1 MFPHWLHHKFLCKRA
16 TVVRTDRGSRA
27 RKWSAKSAN
36 IVIITESQQTRRK
49 DTRLARGKKGLR
61 ISIVFAP
68 LDRGIELDNKI
79 EGKAAYCKSSFR
91 SISSRVCG
99 RKRYIPWIETLEGP
113 SKTYQF
119 LALRWKKYPYRFL
132 FSSLAYA
139 AKSTIPRFFPSLSL
153 EEY

>member
-68 LDRGIELDNKI
+68 LDRGIDNKI

-132 FSSLAYA
+132 FSSLR
-139 AKSTIPRFFPSLSL
+139 TRQNQPSLLPFALSRRIL
-153 EEY
+153 IH